1 MSLVVEILLV
11 WRFVDCRFFFD
22 CDFLIYLDCSSVFLF
37 YLVLCFDYVYVLV
50 NVFIVSV
57 GDIEI
62 CNDIYVGRI
71 VGILIVIF
79 YVIKLKDIFNFDKLF

>member
-1 MSLVVEILLV
+1 M
-11 WRFVDCRFFFD
+11 
-22 CDFLIYLDCSSVFLF
+22 FLF

-50 NVFIVSV
+50 NVFIVSI

-62 CNDIYVGRI
+62 CIDIYVGRI